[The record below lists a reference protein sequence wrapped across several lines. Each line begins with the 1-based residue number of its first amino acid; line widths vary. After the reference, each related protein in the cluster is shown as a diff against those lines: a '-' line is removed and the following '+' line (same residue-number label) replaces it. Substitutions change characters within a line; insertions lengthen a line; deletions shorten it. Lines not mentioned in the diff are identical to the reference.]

1 MKKFKVKENKWIS
14 THEKMLNLI
23 HKKIKLKLS

>member
-1 MKKFKVKENKWIS
+1 MKRKFKVKENKWIS

-23 HKKIKLKLS
+23 HKKINKN